1 MSHEAQKGA
10 LYNYLNLLLITVAG
24 VFLTPFVVRNL
35 GASQYGLYTLVG
47 AMIPYLMLLDM
58 GMNKTIT
65 RYVAHYRAHN
75 DPESEARFLTSTI
88 GIYGIITLILLSV
101 GACIYLNCEQIWSS
115 NFTANELVCVRQ
127 MILVVIV
134 AHTIII
140 PGNAF
145 TAICNGCGLFA
156 FPRILQPIKYLIR
169 IVCVVA
175 LLLCG
180 FKALALIAMEMVLNI
195 GMVVATLIYIGR
207 HIGRKHIFSKKH
219 LDYRPILQYSGWI
232 ALYATTCALQWN
244 AAQIVAGM
252 QFDAATVGVMG
263 IGILIGNMYGYF
275 AETINRMTL
284 PHASRL
290 MKEDDSSDSITHN
303 MIRIGRIIAIVQ
315 MGVLSAFAIFG
326 ESFIQLWVGEEY
338 KMAYTIALIMM
349 AAWLVQQTQDY
360 GNALIEAKGRVRTMA
375 IINFISIFAGVII
388 SYCVAPHY
396 GTIGVIV
403 SLAGG
408 TILATIANNIYYRYR
423 LQLNTARYFIRV
435 YGRLCIATLLCTV
448 PFYAIDYYM
457 TDAPNL
463 LWPVLGIPSYLIVYA
478 ATIYCGVLTRE
489 EKQELKRNVQYKRG

>member
-1 MSHEAQKGA
+1 MKHEARKGA
-10 LYNYLNLLLITVAG
+10 LYNYINLLLIAVAG
-24 VFLTPFVVRNL
+24 AFLTPFVVRHL

-47 AMIPYLMLLDM
+47 AMIPYLLLLDM
-58 GMNKTIT
+58 GMSKTIT

-75 DPESEARFLTSTI
+75 DADNEARFLTTAI
-88 GIYGIITLILLSV
+88 GVYGIITLILLTV

-115 NFTANELVCVRQ
+115 KFTTSELSHVRQ
-127 MILVVIV
+127 MILVVIA

-180 FKALALIAMEMVLNI
+180 FKALALILMEMALNI
-195 GMVVATLIYIGR
+195 GMVVATLIYISQ
-207 HIGRKHIFSKKH
+207 HIGRKQIFAKTH
-219 LDYRPILQYSGWI
+219 LDYRPILKYTGWI

-244 AAQIVAGM
+244 AAPVVAGM
-252 QFDAATVGVMG
+252 QFDTTTVGIMG

-284 PHASRL
+284 PHASRV
-290 MKEDDSSDSITHN
+290 MKDDASGESITRN
-303 MIRIGRIIAIVQ
+303 MIQIGRIIAIVQ
-315 MGVLSAFAIFG
+315 MGVLSTFAIFG
-326 ESFIQLWVGEEY
+326 QDFIKLWVGEEY
-338 KMAYTIALIMM
+338 NLAYTIALIMM
-349 AAWLVQQTQDY
+349 VSWIVQQTQDY

-396 GTIGVIV
+396 GIIGVIV

-408 TILATIANNIYYRYR
+408 TILATIANNVYYRYQ
-423 LQLNTARYFIRV
+423 LQLKTTRYFTRV
-435 YGRLCIATLLCTV
+435 FGRLCSATLLCIV
-448 PFYAIDYYM
+448 PFYAIDYYI
-457 TDAPNL
+457 TDTLNW
-463 LWPVLGIPSYLIVYA
+463 LWLILGIPAYLIAYA
-478 ATIYCGVLTRE
+478 TTIYWGVLTKE
-489 EKQELKRNVQYKRG
+489 EKRELKRYVQHKRG